1 MKTEEFNYHLPEELI
16 ANYPLENRSESKLLV
31 FDNNIKDRKFFEVK
45 NYFEEGDL
53 LILNETSVIPA
64 RLFGKKETGGLIEIF
79 LERILDDNKIL
90 VQIGSSRSPK
100 VGSSLIVNDI
110 KLTVE
115 GRQGAFYILKLNQEP
130 LDFFNA
136 YGHVPLPPYIKRADE
151 ELDKSRYAT
160 VYENKNLQ
168 DSVAAPTAGLHF
180 TPDLLEAI
188 KNAGAEIL
196 KVNLSVGAGTFQ
208 PVKVENIKDHKIH
221 SEYAHVSDQVV
232 SKILDAKSKRKKV
245 TAVGT
250 TVTRALESAFF
261 NRNPSEFKGYTEL
274 YITPGY
280 SFKAIDRLITN
291 FHLPKSSLLMLV
303 AAFVGM
309 DEMKDLYNHAVKNQY
324 RFLSYGDAMMINKKN
339 V

>member
-16 ANYPLENRSESKLLV
+16 ANYPLENRAESKLLV

-151 ELDKSRYAT
+151 DLDKSRYAT

-196 KVNLSVGAGTFQ
+196 TVNLSVGAGTFQ
-208 PVKVENIKDHKIH
+208 PVKAENIKDHNIH

-232 SKILDAKSKRKKV
+232 NKILDAKSKGKKI

-250 TVTRALESAFF
+250 TVTRDLKSPFF
-261 NRNPSEFKGYTEL
+261 NRNPSQFKGYTAP
-274 YITPGY
+274 YTTP
-280 SFKAIDRLITN
+280 
-291 FHLPKSSLLMLV
+291 
-303 AAFVGM
+303 
-309 DEMKDLYNHAVKNQY
+309 
-324 RFLSYGDAMMINKKN
+324 RF
-339 V
+339 